1 MNTSFNLTNIAEV
14 QLIYSTN
21 VKPSDRLKISSS
33 KEAYEILR
41 HTWNENTIELRE
53 EMKIILLNNSNKV
66 LGLYSVSQG
75 GVTGTIADP
84 KLIFAVALKAHATG
98 IILTHNHPSGNLRPS
113 QADIDLTKRCR
124 QAGELLDIKVLDHMI
139 ITSETYYSFADE
151 GMI

>member
-33 KEAYEILR
+33 KDAYEILR
-41 HTWNENTIELRE
+41 HTWNESTIELRE

-66 LGLYSVSQG
+66 LGLYIVSQG

-151 GMI
+151 GMM